1 MKIIEKSKNLDLDEF
16 LSHPLYAFLASDS
29 PSGSCCSP
37 VWFLWEEEKVWII
50 SVKGDSFSKRVAQ
63 QPKCAISIVDWDRA
77 SGKSIH
83 AGLRGIANVQEFDPL
98 RAERLLNKY
107 LGNDKSQWNARFLD
121 FQSDPENVFVCF
133 VPEKVVLRDQ
143 SY

>member
-1 MKIIEKSKNLDLDEF
+1 MQIIEKSRNLDLDEF
-16 LSHPLYAFLASDS
+16 LSQPLYAFLASESQDG
-29 PSGSCCSP
+29 PCCSP
-37 VWFLWEEEKVWII
+37 VWFLWEDGKIWII

-63 QPKCAISIVDWDRA
+63 QPKSAISIVDWDRA

-83 AGLRGIANVQEFDPL
+83 AGLRGIANVHEFDSS

-107 LGNDKSQWNARFLD
+107 LGNDKSKWNARFID
-121 FQSDPENVFVCF
+121 FQSNSENVFVCF
-133 VPEKVVLRDQ
+133 EPEKVVLRDQ